1 VRTRLIGWT
10 ATLAVDAATAGCG
23 LTGEQPKEPS
33 QRSGRVVLGDK
44 SRPTQSVKCTQT
56 DWALNIYANTNP
68 GSAQVALTIGGE
80 KPTVDTVS
88 IENIDGVS
96 GVSGGAVGKA
106 EARLDNSSSY
116 TITGTA
122 RVTDSAD
129 PSQTTD
135 MPFTIEA
142 PC

>member
-1 VRTRLIGWT
+1 M
-10 ATLAVDAATAGCG
+10 LAAVAATAGCG
-23 LTGEQPKEPS
+23 LTGEEPNERP
-33 QRSGRVVLGDK
+33 QRSGRVVVGDK

-80 KPTVDTVS
+80 KPTVNTVT
-88 IENIDGVS
+88 IKNIDGLN
-96 GVSGGAVGKA
+96 GVSGGVVGKA
-106 EARLDNSSSY
+106 DARLDNNSSY

-122 RVTDSAD
+122 RITDSAH

>member
-1 VRTRLIGWT
+1 LIGWT
-10 ATLAVDAATAGCG
+10 ATLAAVAATAGCG
-23 LTGEQPKEPS
+23 MTGEAPNEPS
-33 QRSGRVVLGDK
+33 QRSGRVVVGDK
-44 SRPTQSVKCTQT
+44 SRQTQSVKCTQT

-68 GSAQVALTIGGE
+68 GSAQVALTLGGE
-80 KPTVDTVS
+80 KPTVNTVS
-88 IENIDGVS
+88 IENIDGLN
-96 GVSGGAVGKA
+96 GVSGGDAGKA

-122 RVTDSAD
+122 RITDSAH